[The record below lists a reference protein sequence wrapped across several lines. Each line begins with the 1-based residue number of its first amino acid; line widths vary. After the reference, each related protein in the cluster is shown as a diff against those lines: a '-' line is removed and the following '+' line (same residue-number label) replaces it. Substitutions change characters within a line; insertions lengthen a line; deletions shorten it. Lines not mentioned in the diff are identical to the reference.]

1 MFPLP
6 GGDLTDPSE
15 VDLLRVWLGFLEGG
29 GGSFTLGLA
38 GEGPFGCSATLAV
51 SSLTLPLSFSFSSS
65 LTVSSLGTSV
75 ARMCR

>member
-15 VDLLRVWLGFLEGG
+15 VDLLRVWLGFLKGG
-29 GGSFTLGLA
+29 GGPFALGLA
-38 GEGPFGCSATLAV
+38 GEGSFSCSANLVV
-51 SSLTLPLSFSFSSS
+51 SSLTLPLSFSSS